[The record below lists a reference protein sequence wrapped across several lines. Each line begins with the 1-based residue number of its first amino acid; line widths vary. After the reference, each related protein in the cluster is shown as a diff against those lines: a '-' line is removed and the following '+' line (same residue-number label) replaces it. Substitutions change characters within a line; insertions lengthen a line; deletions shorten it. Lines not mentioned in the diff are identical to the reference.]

1 MVVRVPDNGDEIKSK
16 SKPRDRI
23 PWCKMQTKERPK
35 ARAGVAVVKEHP
47 ADARDKCPRETAEET
62 QAEDI

>member
-1 MVVRVPDNGDEIKSK
+1 METK

-35 ARAGVAVVKEHP
+35 AGAGVAVVEEHP
-47 ADARDKCPRETAEET
+47 ADGRDERLKETAEET
-62 QAEDI
+62 QTEDT